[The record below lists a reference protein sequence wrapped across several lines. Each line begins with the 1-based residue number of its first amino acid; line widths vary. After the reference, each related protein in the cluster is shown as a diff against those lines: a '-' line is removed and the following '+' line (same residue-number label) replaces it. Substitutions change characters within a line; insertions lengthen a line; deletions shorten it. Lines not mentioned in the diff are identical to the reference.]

1 MMDAKR
7 RFRQFGSDATPA
19 ARGWYSIV
27 PEEQVFAADSVTR
40 PHSITASARAS
51 SEVGAVN
58 DTGKPDNELSPSHRP
73 QMPPATPTTRVI
85 LSFEDGHPVKKS
97 KAPPGGRRGLK
108 TSHWIGGWEGSSA
121 VR

>member
-19 ARGWYSIV
+19 ARGWYSIA
-27 PEEQVFAADSVTR
+27 PEEQVLAADTVTR

-58 DTGKPDNELSPSHRP
+58 DTSKPDNELSPSHRP
-73 QMPPATPTTRVI
+73 QMAPATRTTRVI
-85 LSFEDGHPVKKS
+85 LSFEGGHRVQ
-97 KAPPGGRRGLK
+97 KAKPRRGD
-108 TSHWIGGWEGSSA
+108 GGA
-121 VR
+121 